1 MPGRDV
7 KSMETIFADKLS
19 KKYDDNLAVNS
30 LSLSIHPEI
39 YGLLGPNGSGK
50 TTTVNMLTTMIKP
63 TSGNATVCG
72 YDIRTEQKSIRERMS
87 YVPQYIAADT
97 KLTGRENV
105 NLYAKLYGLRDK
117 SERKAKVNEAMSIM
131 GLSERAD
138 DLTKTY
144 SGGMHRRLEIA
155 QALVHDPEILFLDE
169 PTVGLDVSARRSI
182 WEHIVS
188 LRHKGMTIFV
198 TTHQMDEAERYCDRV
213 GIVKRGNLIKE
224 GKPSDLTASVK
235 SIISIGVEGPVPESL
250 YDRVEFVKNEN
261 GEAIFLSEN
270 FIDLDDVLSEYSK
283 EGIRVYSSSI
293 RKPTLED
300 IYLLSIDKGSED
312 LGSFNRGQFNNMM
325 RRR

>member
-1 MPGRDV
+1 
-7 KSMETIFADKLS
+7 METIFADKLS
-19 KKYDDNLAVNS
+19 KNYEDNLAVNS
-30 LSLSIHPEI
+30 ISLSIHPEI

-50 TTTVNMLTTMIKP
+50 TTTVNMLTTMIRP
-63 TSGNATVCG
+63 TSGNATICG
-72 YDIRTEQKSIRERMS
+72 YDIRTEQKCIRERMS

-117 SERKAKVNEAMSIM
+117 TERKSKVDEAMSIM
-131 GLSERAD
+131 GLTERAD

-213 GIVKRGNLIKE
+213 GIIKRGDLIRE
-224 GKPSDLTASVK
+224 GKPADLTASVK
-235 SIISIGVEGPVPESL
+235 SVISIGVEGPVPRSILDKIEL
-250 YDRVEFVKNEN
+250 IKNEN
-261 GEAIFLSEN
+261 GEAIFLSED
-270 FIDLDDVLSEYSK
+270 FIDLNDILSAYNK
-283 EGIRVYSSSI
+283 EGIKVYSSSI

-312 LGSFNRGQFNNMM
+312 LGSFNRGQFYNML